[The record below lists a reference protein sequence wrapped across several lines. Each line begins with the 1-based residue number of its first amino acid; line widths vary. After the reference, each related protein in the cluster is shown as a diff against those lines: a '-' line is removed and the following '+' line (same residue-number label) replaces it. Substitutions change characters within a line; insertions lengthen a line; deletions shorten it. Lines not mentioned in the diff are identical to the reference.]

1 MEEVII
7 QVIGGMF
14 PRGMPAN
21 VGIGKTAGDATTATL
36 ITLKVMP
43 VNVGTERLIGDV
55 SIVIKIIRRV
65 MPVSVI
71 TEKPIGNAIIA
82 IGILQLAML
91 ALNVVKNNLHHN
103 LIQIYH

>member
-7 QVIGGMF
+7 QAIGGMF
-14 PRGMPAN
+14 PRDMPAN
-21 VGIGKTAGDATTATL
+21 VEIGKTAGDAITATS
-36 ITLKVMP
+36 ITLKVML
-43 VNVGTERLIGDV
+43 VNVGTEKLIGDV

-82 IGILQLAML
+82 IGIRQLAML
-91 ALNVVKNNLHHN
+91 ALNVVKNDPHQH
-103 LIQIYH
+103 LI